1 MKKNLLVFL
10 LSSLATF
17 AAYPQNYCGSTRY
30 DSEVFSNV
38 TVTSNVVYGSN
49 KTFSGST
56 QSLVMDIYQPTGDT
70 ATKRPF
76 IVFAHGGSFIG
87 GSRTDADEVAL
98 CTHFAKRGYVTASID
113 YRLGFYP
120 IDSTN
125 AKGALWRAVQDMKAA
140 VRFFRKDAGTT
151 NLYKT
156 DSTMYFAG
164 GYSAGSFM
172 AIHLAYLDKSSEIPS
187 GIDTVTL
194 GGLEGNSG
202 NPGFSSKVN
211 GVLNLSGAVG
221 DTSWINAGDVPMVT
235 LQGNNDNTV
244 PYCTQM
250 LYVAG
255 IPIIAVSGG
264 GSMHIRE
271 VNVGINNPI
280 HTFYGEDHCAPVGA
294 SGCPASNIDTSILLV
309 SDFLYRYMGCTP
321 ASSVNYT
328 NTPTCVLAAVNEL
341 SSSKES
347 LNVYPVPATDEV
359 NVRVS
364 LDNNSKISA
373 ELFDLAGRRIE
384 TYSPNQ
390 KEFFINRNDKEAG
403 VYFLKITTESGVM
416 QMAKI
421 IWTN

>member
-1 MKKNLLVFL
+1 MKKKLLVLLL
-10 LSSLATF
+10 LSF
-17 AAYPQNYCGSTRY
+17 AASSMYAQSYCGSSRY

-38 TVTSNVVYGSN
+38 TVTSNIIYGSN
-49 KTFSGST
+49 TTFSGSIDT
-56 QSLVMDIYQPTGDT
+56 LKMDIYQPTGDT
-70 ATKRPF
+70 AAKRPF

-87 GSRTDADEVAL
+87 GSKTDVDQVTL
-98 CTHFAKRGYVTASID
+98 CNAFAKRGYVTASID

-125 AKGALWRAVQDMKAA
+125 AKGALWRAMQDMKAA
-140 VRFFRKDAGTT
+140 MRFFRKDASTA

-156 DSTMYFAG
+156 DTNMYFAG

-172 AIHLAYLDKSSEIPS
+172 AIHLAYLKPSEIPT

-202 NPGFSSKVN
+202 NPGYSSKVN
-211 GVLNLSGAVG
+211 GVINLSGAIG

-235 LQGNNDNTV
+235 LQGNSDNTV
-244 PYCTQM
+244 PYCTQL

-255 IPIIAVSGG
+255 IPIIVVSGG

-271 VNVGINNPI
+271 VNLGINNPI

-294 SGCPASNIDTSILLV
+294 SGCPAANIDTSILLA
-309 SDFLYRYMGCTP
+309 SDFLYRYMGCNP
-321 ASSVNYT
+321 ASTVDYT
-328 NTPTCVLAAVNEL
+328 NHPTCVTVQGVSEYH
-341 SSSKES
+341 SSEGII
-347 LNVYPVPATDEV
+347 NIYPVPATDAV
-359 NVRVS
+359 KVAF
-364 LDNNSKISA
+364 DNSSKISA
-373 ELFDLAGRRIE
+373 ELFDLSGRRIE
-384 TYSPNQ
+384 TYTPNE
-390 KEFFINRNDKEAG
+390 KEFFINRNDKDAG
-403 VYFLKITTESGVM
+403 VYFLKVTTETGAT